1 MEPIDLATLLIRLV
15 LGVVMLAHGIK
26 HAKGREK
33 TSRWFASIGFKA
45 PELQWFASTATE
57 IGVAVVLLIGLGTTL
72 GTAGIIGVMTVAFM
86 SVHRYAGFWIT
97 ARPDE
102 GYEYVMTI
110 VAACLALA
118 LLGPGSVSI
127 DNALGLD
134 VLLDGWVGLGIALAG
149 IVVALG
155 QLAVFYRP
163 EK

>member
-1 MEPIDLATLLIRLV
+1 
-15 LGVVMLAHGIK
+15 MLAHGIK

-110 VAACLALA
+110 VAASLALA
-118 LLGPGSVSI
+118 LLGPGPVSI

>member
-1 MEPIDLATLLIRLV
+1 MLIRLV

-110 VAACLALA
+110 VAASLALA
-118 LLGPGSVSI
+118 LLGPGPVSI